1 VIKYCEQRNEGEM
14 KMIEIVVKSGNNDD
28 VPGYSQKTRLNL
40 LRRSIALLEDPF
52 ESWLSLGNTSNLK
65 LAK

>member
-1 VIKYCEQRNEGEM
+1 M